1 MVSGSRGWGIPEIQS
16 RHNGVK
22 MRAYVLLHT
31 WKSKED
37 ELRYKKEKADDYEHM
52 LLKPLKK
59 VEDLGGEWQEEQ
71 VMFEPLAVKAAKE
84 GKGCCGVM

>member
-1 MVSGSRGWGIPEIQS
+1 
-16 RHNGVK
+16 